1 MNETLSQKELIT
13 LLIDLSGGVNRC
25 PHTEISQE
33 EMCELS
39 LTVTRGT
46 TYETVFISPRA
57 AVETKHALAEVAPYK
72 TTVAKPLSIDIV
84 AKPLSIDINNR

>member
-1 MNETLSQKELIT
+1 MSETLSQKKFVT
-13 LLIDLSGGVNRC
+13 LLIDLGNGINRC

-46 TYETVFISPRA
+46 TYETVFISPMA
-57 AVETKHALAEVAPYK
+57 NSVKKKHSLADVASYESVESKSL
-72 TTVAKPLSIDIV
+72 
-84 AKPLSIDINNR
+84 

>member
-1 MNETLSQKELIT
+1 MVMDETLSQKKFVT
-13 LLIDLSGGVNRC
+13 LLIDLGNGINRC

-46 TYETVFISPRA
+46 TYETVFISPMA
-57 AVETKHALAEVAPYK
+57 NSVKKKHSLADVA
-72 TTVAKPLSIDIV
+72 SNQQIV
-84 AKPLSIDINNR
+84 AKPLSIDSNNSEL